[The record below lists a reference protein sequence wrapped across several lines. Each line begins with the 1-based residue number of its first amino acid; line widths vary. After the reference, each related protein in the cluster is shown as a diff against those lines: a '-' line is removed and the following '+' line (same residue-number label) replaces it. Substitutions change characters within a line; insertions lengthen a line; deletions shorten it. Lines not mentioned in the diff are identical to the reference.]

1 MLALSSLLHLVVMLL
16 GVEGVIV
23 VLDADGGHV
32 VSLRGVSDHSDVG
45 HVTLAI

>member
-1 MLALSSLLHLVVMLL
+1 MLL
-16 GVEGVIV
+16 RVEGVVV

-32 VSLRGVSDHSDVG
+32 VCLRGVSDHGDVG